1 VADTLTGLVVGHAVI
16 IKRGVGVA
24 VRVEVDVVDGHAVT
38 IKRGV
43 PVRVPVEVVEG
54 VAVRVE
60 VVEGVA
66 VRVFVDVG
74 GRAVGDTEAISLPTV
89 KSTPHT

>member
-1 VADTLTGLVVGHAVI
+1 MADTLTGLVVGHAVI

-54 VAVRVE
+54 VAVRV
-60 VVEGVA
+60 V
-66 VRVFVDVG
+66 VDVG

-89 KSTPHT
+89 KFTPHT